1 MARLATVGMQLDGM
15 QDFWSVFSPWAGVIL
30 FELQYA

>member
-1 MARLATVGMQLDGM
+1 MAQLATVGMQLDGM
-15 QDFWSVFSPWAGVIL
+15 QDFWSVFSRWACVIL